1 MSDTTFKALRR
12 QLPVTRTKIDWNK
25 IIGYKIGSELKNA
38 WGVRGAKH
46 VYFKWLNKSIAED
59 YSWTSIIW
67 TVIQVTSCLYHSVY
81 GSDVD
86 YPWSDLL
93 FLYILLSCMPQ
104 FLHYQWT
111 VFLGSISVVNFQ
123 VSYYLASVEIFL
135 LGLQCR
141 LVGYVEFWFI
151 LDDFFFF
158 TKDEKVF

>member
-1 MSDTTFKALRR
+1 M
-12 QLPVTRTKIDWNK
+12 
-25 IIGYKIGSELKNA
+25 
-38 WGVRGAKH
+38 
-46 VYFKWLNKSIAED
+46 
-59 YSWTSIIW
+59 
-67 TVIQVTSCLYHSVY
+67 TSCLYHSVY

-135 LGLQCR
+135 LGLHCR

-158 TKDEKVF
+158 SLRMKKCFNVQYFLKEYSTTRLLFFYRIRIMIWLCMWIYVRGKCIFCMYIYTQLFRHI

>member
-1 MSDTTFKALRR
+1 M
-12 QLPVTRTKIDWNK
+12 
-25 IIGYKIGSELKNA
+25 
-38 WGVRGAKH
+38 
-46 VYFKWLNKSIAED
+46 
-59 YSWTSIIW
+59 
-67 TVIQVTSCLYHSVY
+67 TSCLYHSVY

-135 LGLQCR
+135 LGLHCR

-158 TKDEKVF
+158 SLRMKKCFNVQYFLKEYSTTRLLFFYRIRIMIWLCMWIYVRGKMHFLYVYLHTVI